1 MISPFSSVEFL
12 ENIRFYKSSL
22 LGPFGRII
30 QPPVGLPRRHFSES
44 QRGALERWIL
54 SHPKAGGGGDSGA
67 SGGEVARN
75 LGPLLNGGFL

>member
-1 MISPFSSVEFL
+1 MEQFSVISPFSSVEFL

-30 QPPVGLPRRHFSES
+30 QPPVGVSPGVHFSES

-54 SHPKAGGGGDSGA
+54 SHPKAGGGDSGA
-67 SGGEVARN
+67 SGGEVARFWV
-75 LGPLLNGGFL
+75 PY